1 MFHSPIA
8 RDRDPSSQGSGV
20 HYGLLSRHTAV
31 LFARNAVSSCLCF
44 AIDMALIWLMVSRL
58 GVDKYV
64 AVTIGFL
71 FANSLNYVLARVWVF
86 RESDRGIFT
95 GYVYYLTNALVGLA
109 VILGGFALLTGLL
122 EIYYLAAR
130 VIVSLVSGTLVF
142 ILNATLNFH
151 EV

>member
-1 MFHSPIA
+1 MFHSPLA
-8 RDRDPSSQGSGV
+8 RGRAPDPLHPHPQ
-20 HYGLLSRHTAV
+20 HGLLSRHTAV
-31 LFARNAVSSCLCF
+31 LFVRNAVSSCLCF
-44 AIDMALIWLMVSRL
+44 GIDIALIWLMVSRL
-58 GVDKYV
+58 GMDKYV
-64 AVTIGFL
+64 AVTVGFL
-71 FANSLNYVLARVWVF
+71 LANSLNYVLARVWVF

-109 VILGGFALLTGLL
+109 VILAGFALLTGLL
-122 EIYYLAAR
+122 GVYYLAAR

>member
-8 RDRDPSSQGSGV
+8 RSHAATAGHSHSG
-20 HYGLLSRHTAV
+20 LFSRHGAE
-31 LFARNAVSSCLCF
+31 LFLRNAVSSCLCF
-44 AIDMALIWLMVSRL
+44 VVDMALIWVMVAHL
-58 GVDKYV
+58 GMDKFAAV
-64 AVTIGFL
+64 AIGFL

-95 GYVYYLTNALVGLA
+95 GYVYYLGNAMIGLA
-109 VILGGFALLTGLL
+109 VILGGFALLTGPL
-122 EIYYLAAR
+122 ETHYLVAR
-130 VIVSLVSGTLVF
+130 VIVSLCSGLLVF